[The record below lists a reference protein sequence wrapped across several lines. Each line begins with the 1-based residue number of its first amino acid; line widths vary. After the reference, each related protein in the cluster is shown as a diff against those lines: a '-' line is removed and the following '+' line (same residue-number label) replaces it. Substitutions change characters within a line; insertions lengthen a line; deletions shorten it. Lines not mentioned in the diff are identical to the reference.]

1 MAKITYTLLDREF
14 NSIPENENYSSADLN
29 LIDSF
34 EINKNYKP
42 ERHYIESHF
51 YSLNN
56 EKIFSVYD
64 YKLNT
69 STETSAEGDITSL
82 SLEPEKLSIENGFT
96 GVDHKIVFHFLND
109 LYTYTSDKQRFY
121 INSISQD
128 RTEILLYS
136 DKIDVNRIINIT
148 EDLKEKISN
157 ESYFEEYWLNL
168 GDNDLFIVTN
178 IDVFELDDKY
188 TVALKLYEPLPE
200 RFELK
205 YEAQLVEKISDSL
218 VVEVQVDVEEEPEV
232 FPKLRQANFDVELD
246 LNTPTPT
253 QYFNYD
259 ELFSYSNL
267 NSNREIFSY
276 INENSVDININ
287 YSNYENFI
295 NFSSAKERLENFKYK
310 VQLLQTYQSSKDQ
323 ISNSTNN
330 SGSSAH
336 YDNLIKGVVDNFDHY
351 EKFLYFESGSNSW
364 PKSTS
369 VKPHVN
375 LHSTSTE
382 AISWY
387 ANQLTSASNYD
398 VSNYDLLANALPSYI
413 AEDTNNS
420 SAVLFTH
427 MIGQHFD
434 NLWIYTKAVT
444 DKYNNDN
451 RVDVGISKDL
461 VRDALTS
468 LGTKLYNSAEGTN
481 DLFRYIISD
490 TYDSGSIEEI
500 VNTFIEVPNIPTDR
514 QPISRKNY
522 EGELYKRIYHNL
534 PFLLKSK
541 GTERGLRALINC
553 FGIPSDF
560 LTIKQYGGQIIG
572 SDKFLGYEGES
583 TGSISKVRYETR
595 VSGSVGRVLTQDK
608 SIQKTEE
615 DKTQDIHRLEVGF
628 SPSDSINDY
637 ILSQLPSSFNIDD
650 YIGDPRDMNK
660 GQYFDL
666 MKEAHRVLHASV
678 ERTQLNDFVRIL
690 KFYDNV
696 LFKMIKDFIPAKAT
710 LDAGIIIK
718 PHILNRS
725 KVKSPD
731 LSGTRPEY
739 TGSIDTAF
747 IEGGSAGVYEIGG
760 INIPIELDIEA
771 KWKPGKVGGISNFS
785 FQPDYHNPTAT
796 NPGEITIWGTE
807 FYPPNGEAVT
817 FEDRYMTVYTPYEG
831 TFSQRLDFYLMYT
844 SESVTDRFNINTSYT
859 RQHPNIIAVDYFEN
873 DDTWRARD
881 NNGSTTV
888 TFTPLDT
895 DVIIAAASF
904 TATDTIGYFI
914 NFTKPLITKRPG
926 EKSTL
931 HRLDIKTKQGSTV
944 KWVEDEAPKINGEL
958 SGSIIQVTDGELNR
972 DNIFKQI
979 NVPVISYDIIARD
992 AGSGADYSAFS
1003 LSTVNSTVSAENAC
1017 ININSFTTA
1026 YFNGEGALPT
1036 IGDYVFDGIN
1046 DATGKDGSA
1055 NWWLAKDINSSTYA
1069 ILISGSDNLGY
1080 VGDVINCSTFDN
1092 TPPSG
1097 YTATWNMVPQNI
1109 LANNSISVPFIIYNA
1124 EVGATYNVTASLES
1138 APNTKATTSGTITG
1152 GGSLT
1157 NFSSSIDCSTL
1168 ADGENVLL
1176 DVTLVDTNNN
1186 RGGLAPVGPNIAN
1199 TLTASFKDT
1208 STPSGYSILFT
1219 SDFQGTAQT
1228 TNTDGYF
1235 NIRISNLPQN
1245 DNGTIYYNLTSTGGG
1260 QSYSNSTSWN
1270 TSLGST
1276 TKDIYIPYYSHN
1288 LTSGTVTVQAYVA
1301 DTPGNIGAFVT
1312 DTVIYSL
1319 QSGTITPVSSTAP
1332 YDLNYWSQ
1340 VYYINVNITPNNGQ
1354 WYLEAVY
1361 YGEDT
1366 PFINVSSTVR
1376 TGDLNNVGINIDA
1389 NTESYGRFGDVN
1401 LIANGSGDIL
1411 DTISFYQNEQSCV
1424 APHTLILMGDGTLKK
1439 AGDIQVGDVV
1449 KTKHESTLE
1458 DVNAPI
1464 TLKQIRTDKRVKV
1477 TIGNKEI
1484 VCTPNHRFY
1493 VDNRQAFVEAQEL
1506 QEGDILSEQHFISI
1520 EEYEAG
1526 EIVKLTVE
1534 RAHTYI
1540 SEGILSHNF
1549 KYN

>member
-56 EKIFSVYD
+56 KKIFSVYD

-583 TGSISKVRYETR
+583 TSSIGKVRYETR
-595 VSGSVGRVLTQDK
+595 ASGSVGRVLTQDK

-628 SPSDSINDY
+628 SPSDNINDY

-650 YIGDPRDMNK
+650 YIGDPRDLNK
-660 GQYFDL
+660 NSYTDL
-666 MKEAHRVLHASV
+666 FKEAHRVLHASV

-747 IEGGSAGVYEIGG
+747 VSGSQGGVYDTTSIT
-760 INIPIELDIEA
+760 NTTAHTLTIPTL
-771 KWKPGKVGGISNFS
+771 
-785 FQPDYHNPTAT
+785 
-796 NPGEITIWGTE
+796 
-807 FYPPNGEAVT
+807 
-817 FEDRYMTVYTPYEG
+817 
-831 TFSQRLDFYLMYT
+831 L
-844 SESVTDRFNINTSYT
+844 
-859 RQHPNIIAVDYFEN
+859 
-873 DDTWRARD
+873 
-881 NNGSTTV
+881 GSTTFAV
-888 TFTPLDT
+888 DREEPMF
-895 DVIIAAASF
+895 
-904 TATDTIGYFI
+904 
-914 NFTKPLITKRPG
+914 
-926 EKSTL
+926 
-931 HRLDIKTKQGSTV
+931 
-944 KWVEDEAPKINGEL
+944 NGEL
-958 SGSIIQVTDGELNR
+958 SGSHIEITDGELNSGNKFKTV
-972 DNIFKQI
+972 NIPNLK
-979 NVPVISYDIIARD
+979 YDIIPVD
-992 AGSGADYSAFS
+992 QSVGAVYTSFNA
-1003 LSTVNSTVSAENAC
+1003 STANESTDELAC
-1017 ININSFTTA
+1017 GMSYTLQTYYHDGELQYPELGDRVFPTINSA
-1026 YFNGEGALPT
+1026 VGLDGNGRWYRVPQA
-1036 IGDYVFDGIN
+1036 GIVI
-1046 DATGKDGSA
+1046 A
-1055 NWWLAKDINSSTYA
+1055 
-1069 ILISGSDNLGY
+1069 ISGSADLGKVY
-1080 VGDVINCSTFDN
+1080 AVTPCSNFDS

-1097 YTATWNMVPQNI
+1097 YTAAW
-1109 LANNSISVPFIIYNA
+1109 SIPSYINAATSASKGFYIY
-1124 EVGATYNVTASLES
+1124 GATESDATYHATASLES
-1138 APNTKATTSGTITG
+1138 DPSTKVYATGTVGMNSGAPNYIVTKTINTTA
-1152 GGSLT
+1152 
-1157 NFSSSIDCSTL
+1157 L
-1168 ADGENVLL
+1168 ADGENVFL
-1176 DVTLVDTNNN
+1176 DVTLADANGNM
-1186 RGGLAPVGPNIAN
+1186 GAFAPNVSSLL
-1199 TLTASFKDT
+1199 TLTASLKDT
-1208 STPSGYSILFT
+1208 NIPTGYTTRFT
-1219 SDFQGTAQT
+1219 TSNYNTNETSNTTGNFYFVLENIPPNTVGTW
-1228 TNTDGYF
+1228 YF
-1235 NIRISNLPQN
+1235 
-1245 DNGTIYYNLTSTGGG
+1245 NLTSTGGG
-1260 QSYSNSTSWN
+1260 TSYSNSGNLYNSSTRIFGIGNNTHQLTAGTVTLTSYIVDSAGNQGPNVTDQIQFSPQSGNLYVIGNTNTSQLTSGYQQFSIGVNVEPNYLNWSLIKSSWISISGASGTGDDSSINVYISANTSSNNRFGSITLRDSNN
-1270 TSLGST
+1270 TSL
-1276 TKDIYIPYYSHN
+1276 DAILI
-1288 LTSGTVTVQAYVA
+1288 VQA
-1301 DTPGNIGAFVT
+1301 
-1312 DTVIYSL
+1312 
-1319 QSGTITPVSSTAP
+1319 
-1332 YDLNYWSQ
+1332 
-1340 VYYINVNITPNNGQ
+1340 
-1354 WYLEAVY
+1354 
-1361 YGEDT
+1361 GENC
-1366 PFINVSSTVR
+1366 I
-1376 TGDLNNVGINIDA
+1376 
-1389 NTESYGRFGDVN
+1389 
-1401 LIANGSGDIL
+1401 
-1411 DTISFYQNEQSCV
+1411 
-1424 APHTLILMGDGTLKK
+1424 APHTLITMGDGTSKP
-1439 AGDIQVGDVV
+1439 AGELQVGDEIR
-1449 KTKHESTLE
+1449 TKHEKTLE
-1458 DVNAPI
+1458 KTYDRI
-1464 TLKQIRTDKRVKV
+1464 TRKEVYTSPRVKV
-1477 TIGNKEI
+1477 YIGDKEI
-1484 VCTPNHRFY
+1484 VCSPGHRFY
-1493 VDNRQAFVEAQEL
+1493 VDNASDWVAVTDL
-1506 QEGDILSEQHFISI
+1506 KEGDTLSGKTYIKT
-1520 EEYEAG
+1520 EEHSDG
-1526 EIVKLTVE
+1526 DVIKLSV
-1534 RAHTYI
+1534 ANSKTYI
-1540 SEGILSHNF
+1540 SEGILSHNV
-1549 KYN
+1549 KGDDYYYWN